1 MNTTDLTDLF
11 NTSESSHEKCK
22 DKCKDK
28 CDCCKDREREQHVH
42 EILGSTLVAE
52 RCRDCHNHRFATVSG
67 EAIRSGNS
75 HVHKIKFRTDSYEGH
90 YHEFEG
96 TSGPAIPIPG
106 SDGRH
111 VHFATAFTKEA
122 DGHKHEFRVASLIDN
137 PIGD

>member
-1 MNTTDLTDLF
+1 MNTTDLADLF
-11 NTSESSHEKCK
+11 NTDENRNERCRER
-22 DKCKDK
+22 
-28 CDCCKDREREQHVH
+28 CDCDKNQVREQHVH
-42 EILGSTLVAE
+42 EILGSTLIAE
-52 RCRDCHNHRFATVSG
+52 RCNDCHNHRFATVSG

-75 HVHKIKFRTDSYEGH
+75 HVHRIKFKTDSYEGH
-90 YHEFEG
+90 FHEFEG